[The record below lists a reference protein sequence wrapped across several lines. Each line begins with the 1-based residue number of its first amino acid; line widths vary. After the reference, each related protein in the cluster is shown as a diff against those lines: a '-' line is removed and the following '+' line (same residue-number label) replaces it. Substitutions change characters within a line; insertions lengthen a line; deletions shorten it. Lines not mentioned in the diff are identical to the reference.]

1 MQALII
7 VDAQNEFSPSGKR
20 PADGFTHV
28 VRVIDLRVKEARQ
41 KGNPIAWVRHF
52 NKPAETPAFIP
63 GSWGADFI
71 PGFGPKLG
79 EENEK
84 EFIKEVYGAFTGSN
98 IGEWLDYLKV
108 TEVLI
113 VGFYTHGCVSTTS
126 REAIMR
132 GYSVFLD
139 PDGTSSVAM
148 KYQGLGELSASEV
161 RRSALLH
168 LVSMGAEVYSDKELI
183 YS

>member
-20 PADGFTHV
+20 PVEDFAQAV
-28 VRVIDLRVKEARQ
+28 QVIDLRLKEARE

-71 PGFGPKLG
+71 PEFGPELG
-79 EENEK
+79 AENEK
-84 EFIKEVYGAFTGSN
+84 EFVKEVYGAFTGSN
-98 IGEWLDYLKV
+98 IGEWLDYLEV

-113 VGFYTHGCVSTTS
+113 VGFYTHGCVSTTT
-126 REAIMR
+126 REAIMK
-132 GYSVFLD
+132 GYSVLLD
-139 PDGTSSVAM
+139 ADATSSFSI
-148 KYQGLGELSASEV
+148 KCEGLGELSASEV
-161 RRSALLH
+161 KRSALLH
-168 LVSMGAEVYSDKELI
+168 LVSMGAQLYSDKEPI

>member
-7 VDAQNEFSPSGKR
+7 VDAQNEFSPAGKR
-20 PADGFTHV
+20 PVEDFAKAV
-28 VRVIDLRVKEARQ
+28 QIIELRVKEARD
-41 KGNPIAWVRHF
+41 KGNPIAWVKHF
-52 NKPAETPAFIP
+52 NKPTETPAFIP

-71 PGFGPKLG
+71 TGFGPKPG
-79 EENEK
+79 EEKEK

-98 IGEWLDYLKV
+98 IGEWLDYLEV

-132 GYSVFLD
+132 GYSVFIN
-139 PDGTSSVAM
+139 PDGTSSFAI
-148 KYQGLGELSASEV
+148 KYEGLGELSASEV

-168 LVSMGAEVYSDKELI
+168 LVSMGAQLYSDK
-183 YS
+183 